1 MTRQS
6 GNLWVPRGEVAAIR
20 EAMGKPDPLARAADP
35 ETSKAAA
42 RGIVP
47 HLGALQQ
54 AAADAVRR
62 WPGRTATELAVN
74 AGHADPRV
82 FNRRLGECERLGMV
96 RRGEPRRCKATGR
109 QAATW
114 WPGGEA

>member
-6 GNLWVPRGEVAAIR
+6 GNLWIPTGEVAALR
-20 EAMGKPDPLARAADP
+20 EALGKPNPLARTADP
-35 ETSKAAA
+35 TTSHDAA

-74 AGHADPRV
+74 AGHPDPRV
-82 FNRRLGECERLGMV
+82 FNRRLGECERLGTV
-96 RRGEPRRCKATGR
+96 RRGEARACRATNRR
-109 QAATW
+109 AATW
-114 WPGGEA
+114 WPKEGA

>member
-1 MTRQS
+1 MTRTPPPAGS
-6 GNLWVPRGEVAAIR
+6 LWHEGSFAELR
-20 EAMGKPDPLARAADP
+20 ETLARKTDP
-35 ETSKAAA
+35 ETSHAAA
-42 RGIVP
+42 SGIAP

-82 FNRRLGECERLGMV
+82 FNRRLGECERFGMV
-96 RRGEPRRCKATGR
+96 RRGEPRACKATGR

-114 WPGGEA
+114 WPQEKGGGE